1 MFAEPRP
8 AQRLGGAFLTET
20 DRSQETGEDHRDR
33 LFVQVLLTLAVNIL
47 ALILIFYLLLP
58 LSEEGRELGGVLLH
72 GVFALIVTIRLIF
85 WKFGNRD
92 FCANLLLI
100 TLTCLLLG
108 ASFVLGGVLSPTMIF
123 MCAIP
128 VLAATMMQPR
138 WAYFWTAVTV
148 AAWLLMVVL
157 ETNGAEITRI
167 TRAQN
172 VGIVQVIS
180 LMGTLL
186 VVMGVLASYVSSN
199 IKLRGAMLVNTERLD
214 YLASHDPLTS
224 IPNRRAFFEEA
235 QQCLLR
241 SARQDKPFA
250 LLVIDLNE
258 FKNINDELGHSVGD
272 AVLVDFSQRLRDGFR
287 ETDVVGR
294 LGGDEFG
301 VLLQTVDDP
310 QGVELA
316 IQRFFEQHVKPLEAD
331 GKPVDYHCAIGSALY
346 PEQGENLLLLYETAD
361 AAMYEAKRES
371 AA

>member
-1 MFAEPRP
+1 M
-8 AQRLGGAFLTET
+8 
-20 DRSQETGEDHRDR
+20 
-33 LFVQVLLTLAVNIL
+33 
-47 ALILIFYLLLP
+47 
-58 LSEEGRELGGVLLH
+58 LLH
-72 GVFALIVTIRLIF
+72 GGFALIVCIRLIF

-92 FCANLLLI
+92 FCANLLLM

-214 YLASHDPLTS
+214 YLA
-224 IPNRRAFFEEA
+224 
-235 QQCLLR
+235 
-241 SARQDKPFA
+241 
-250 LLVIDLNE
+250 
-258 FKNINDELGHSVGD
+258 
-272 AVLVDFSQRLRDGFR
+272 
-287 ETDVVGR
+287 
-294 LGGDEFG
+294 
-301 VLLQTVDDP
+301 
-310 QGVELA
+310 
-316 IQRFFEQHVKPLEAD
+316 
-331 GKPVDYHCAIGSALY
+331 
-346 PEQGENLLLLYETAD
+346 
-361 AAMYEAKRES
+361 
-371 AA
+371 